1 MFNIYQMM
9 LESANVEIQSNEK
22 DIELNTEREKQKDT
36 QSSLTKLT
44 YIILIYVFYIFGGL
58 FNEKLTKNEYEFTD
72 TNNEIKKFKFKD
84 PLIIL
89 CTLSSFE
96 LIVSFY
102 MSKKM
107 KYKLFQ
113 DSKISPITF
122 YDEAILGVLHTGS
135 TFTSQLSL
143 LYIDFIVKTIGKS
156 CKSASIIFLYF
167 LNSIPFIHNFL
178 QKLLNNNTG
187 NNKNTKDKIYIKD
200 IIKVIITT
208 ISVFLFNL
216 NGEKSSKS
224 GLRTNSTFGILVLAT
239 SLFFDGLLSLKE
251 KMLQTNISNNSI
263 YNGYEKI
270 ICWEYMKIFA
280 LCTFIFG
287 ISQVSFNIAFGN
299 YFEIIKQ
306 IIICKELMRD
316 LIIYA
321 LFDALGQSILF
332 MFLGLYGPLTLC
344 IVTSVRKILS
354 ISISIIYFGKT
365 ISFNQSLSLILATSI
380 IFWEVYDKG
389 NKYKNNEGI
398 KTS

>member
-1 MFNIYQMM
+1 MM

-200 IIKVIITT
+200 IVKVIITT

-251 KMLQTNISNNSI
+251 KMIQTNISNNSI

-287 ISQVSFNIAFGN
+287 ISQVGFNITFGN

>member
-1 MFNIYQMM
+1 MM

-89 CTLSSFE
+89 CALSSFE

-251 KMLQTNISNNSI
+251 KMIQTNISNNSI